1 MKLVIQIPCLNEEQY
16 LPVTINDL
24 PKSISGIDEIEV
36 LVIDDGS
43 TDNTSEVAKSLG
55 VSKIVRFESNKG
67 LANAFTSGL
76 TAALEMGADII
87 VNTDADNQYC
97 AADIEKLVEP
107 ILNNRADIVIGARP
121 VSEIKTF
128 SPLKKCLQKL
138 GSKVVRIVS
147 STTVKDAPSGFRAFS
162 KNAALQLNVFDKYS
176 YTMETIIQAQA
187 KGLTIESVDISV
199 NSSVL
204 RKSRLFKSMFSYI
217 RNSLFT
223 IFRMFIVYRPFRF
236 FALCGALFLFLG
248 LILSSRF
255 VYFYLIGDGKGHVQ
269 SLIFAAVC
277 LISGIQIGLIA
288 VLADLISINRKLLED
303 IQKKLRLQELKVGV
317 EDLK

>member
-24 PKSISGIDEIEV
+24 PKSIEGIDEIEV

-43 TDNTSEVAKSLG
+43 TDNTSKVAESLG
-55 VSKIVRFESNKG
+55 VNRVVRFETNKG
-67 LANAFTSGL
+67 LASAFTAGL
-76 TAALEMGADII
+76 AAALEMGADII

-107 ILNNRADIVIGARP
+107 ILKKRADIVIGARP
-121 VSEIKTF
+121 VAEIKTF

-138 GSKVVRIVS
+138 GSKVVRFLS
-147 STTVKDAPSGFRAFS
+147 STNVKDAPSGFRAFS
-162 KNAALQLNVFDKYS
+162 KNAAIQLNVFDKYS

-199 NSSVL
+199 NGML
-204 RKSRLFKSMFSYI
+204 RKSRLFKNMFSYI
-217 RNSLFT
+217 KNSLFT
-223 IFRMFIVYRPFRF
+223 ILRMFIVYRPFRF
-236 FALCGALFLFLG
+236 FAFCGALFLLAG
-248 LILSSRF
+248 LILSGRF
-255 VYFYLIGDGKGHVQ
+255 IYFFMIGGGKGHVQ
-269 SLIFAAVC
+269 SLIFAAVF

-303 IQKKLRLQELKVGV
+303 IQKRLRQQDLQKSKDVLK
-317 EDLK
+317 

>member
-24 PKSISGIDEIEV
+24 PKSIPGIDKIEV

-43 TDNTSEVAKSLG
+43 TDNTAKVAESLG
-55 VSKIVRFESNKG
+55 VNRVVRIETNKG
-67 LANAFTSGL
+67 LANAFTTGL
-76 TAALEMGADII
+76 AAALEMGADII

-97 AADIEKLVEP
+97 AKDIEKLVEP

-121 VSEIKTF
+121 VEEIKAF

-138 GSKVVRIVS
+138 GSKVVRILS

-187 KGLTIESVDISV
+187 KGLLIESVDISV
-199 NSSVL
+199 NPSVL
-204 RKSRLFKSMFSYI
+204 RKSRLFKNMFSYI
-217 RNSLFT
+217 QNSLFT
-223 IFRMFIVYRPFRF
+223 ILRMFIVYRPFRF
-236 FALCGALFLFLG
+236 FALCGALFLLVG
-248 LILSSRF
+248 LLLSGRF
-255 VYFYLIGDGKGHVQ
+255 IYFFMIGGGKGHVQ
-269 SLIFAAVC
+269 SLIFAAVF

-303 IQKKLRLQELKVGV
+303 VQKKLRLQELKNNV